1 MQLSAFDY
9 HLPRQL
15 IAQKPVEPRDSS
27 KLMVIRDDQIEHK
40 TFRDL
45 AGYLSEED
53 VLVLNDS
60 KVLPARLLGMK
71 ETGGKVEL
79 LLIGR
84 EDGNSR
90 ECMIRGKNIRKD
102 TRLIFAEQRLEAI
115 VREKKEGGRYKIEFL
130 SEDRVDEI
138 IQEIGMMPTPPY
150 IKEPLEKPER
160 YQTVYA
166 KENGSIAAPTAG
178 LHFTEHFLGEL
189 KIKGIEV
196 VRITLHVSTGTFLP
210 VKTDDIRMHRME
222 KEYFKV
228 DGNAARKIKLAKD
241 NGNKIF
247 AVGTTTVKA
256 LESACDDSG
265 EIFEGEGQSDLFIYP
280 GYEFKSD
287 LDGIL
292 TNFHLPKSTLL
303 MLVSAF
309 AGKDTILNAYKVAM
323 ESSYRFYSF
332 GDAMLILKG

>member
-9 HLPRQL
+9 HLPRHL

-60 KVLPARLLGMK
+60 KVLPARLLGMR

-84 EDGNSR
+84 EDGNSW

-138 IQEIGMMPTPPY
+138 IQEIGKMPTPPY
-150 IKEPLEKPER
+150 IKELLEKPER

-265 EIFEGEGQSDLFIYP
+265 EIFGGEGQSDLFIYP
-280 GYEFKSD
+280 GYEFKLD